1 MLLLRGSIGWLVKM
15 LQEDLDLLGY
25 NLAVDGIFGPLTEAA
40 VKDFQTKQGIAV
52 DGIVGPITW
61 GKMEAAINVKIAER
75 NQTHNQDNHKLL
87 ATISGQVVNDAFYFG
102 LPVKNSGGTFENV
115 LFLFDTGAF
124 EMLLT
129 AGVAQGL
136 GLPDLGPAEI
146 SGIGGLESA
155 YNTQAT
161 FKLSDNEFTTPAVVD
176 ENTSFGINLF
186 GLKFCDR
193 NQLTLELDLQARTL
207 SFYAYIV
214 PQGDMPSALN
224 LFHQATEPAVEV
236 KQSGNAN

>member
-40 VKDFQTKQGIAV
+40 VKDFQAKQGIAV

-61 GKMEAAINVKIAER
+61 GKMEAAIDAKIIER
-75 NQTHNQDNHKLL
+75 SKAHNQDNHKLL
-87 ATISGQVVNDAFYFG
+87 AAINGQVVNDAFYFG

-136 GLPDLGPAEI
+136 GLPNQGPIEI
-146 SGIGGLESA
+146 SGLGSVQSA

-161 FKLSDNEFTTPAVVD
+161 FKLSNNEFTTPAVVD

-186 GLKFCDR
+186 GLRFSVE
-193 NQLTLELDLQARTL
+193 NQLTLQLDLQARTL
-207 SFYAYIV
+207 SFYAYV
-214 PQGDMPSALN
+214 
-224 LFHQATEPAVEV
+224 V
-236 KQSGNAN
+236 SGNTN